1 MTELIWSPQAL
12 RDLEGIR
19 AYIAL
24 DSPLYANL
32 TVRRVVA
39 ALERLKAFPESGRIV
54 PERNAPDIR
63 EVIVGRY
70 RVVYRRKA
78 AAVEIATVFLGSRQ
92 FSLWKT
98 QGRPNNAL
106 EPSRPLVLYDHV
118 AAARGSAR
126 SVDMAVTCQVSKAFP
141 SSPS

>member
-24 DSPLYANL
+24 DSPLYANV

-92 FSLWKT
+92 FSL
-98 QGRPNNAL
+98 
-106 EPSRPLVLYDHV
+106 
-118 AAARGSAR
+118 
-126 SVDMAVTCQVSKAFP
+126 
-141 SSPS
+141 

>member
-24 DSPLYANL
+24 DSPLYADL
-32 TVRRVVA
+32 TVRRIVA
-39 ALERLKAFPESGRIV
+39 AVERLKAFPESGRIV

-70 RVVYRRKA
+70 RVVYRRQA
-78 AAVEIATVFLGSRQ
+78 GAVEIATVFRGSRQ
-92 FSLWKT
+92 FSA
-98 QGRPNNAL
+98 G
-106 EPSRPLVLYDHV
+106 
-118 AAARGSAR
+118 
-126 SVDMAVTCQVSKAFP
+126 
-141 SSPS
+141 